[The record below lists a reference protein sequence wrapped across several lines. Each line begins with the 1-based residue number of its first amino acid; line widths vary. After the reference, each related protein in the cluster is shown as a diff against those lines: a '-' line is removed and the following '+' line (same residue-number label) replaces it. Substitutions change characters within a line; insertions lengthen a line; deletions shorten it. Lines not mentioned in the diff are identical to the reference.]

1 MLKVSRKS
9 GGEPEIFHSIQGEG
23 VSMGVPSVFL
33 RLATCN
39 LSCRWCDTKYTWDW
53 QNFDYETEVVELNT
67 PEIQQR
73 IQGFDCSHVVITGG
87 EPMLQQAELTPLVE
101 SLAAEGYTFEVET
114 NGTIVP
120 LPGMLGHIGQ
130 WNVSPKLRTS
140 GNPSA
145 GSQVPSALK
154 AFAGIPEAYFKFVI
168 TGESDIDEVCAL
180 RDQYNQPPDRVLL
193 MPEGRTPEAL
203 EKMSSWLSEACVKHG
218 FRFTTRLHILL
229 WGDERGR

>member
-1 MLKVSRKS
+1 MLKVSRRP

-39 LSCRWCDTKYTWDW
+39 LSCHWCDTKYTWDW
-53 QNFDYETEVVELNT
+53 RNFDYQTEVVELEA
-67 PEIQQR
+67 PEIQHR
-73 IQGFDCSHVVITGG
+73 IQAFNCPHVVITGG
-87 EPMLQQAELTPLVE
+87 EPMLQQAGLEPLVE

-120 LPGMLGHIGQ
+120 LPGLLRHIGQ

-140 GNPSA
+140 GNPSD
-145 GSQVPSALK
+145 GSQIPSALK
-154 AFAGIPEAYFKFVI
+154 TFAGLTEAYFKFVI

-180 RDQYNQPPDRVLL
+180 RDEYHLTPDRVLL
-193 MPEGRTPEAL
+193 MPEGRTPDAL
-203 EKMSSWLSEACVKHG
+203 EKKSSWLAAACVKHG

>member
-39 LSCRWCDTKYTWDW
+39 LSCTWCDTKYTWDW
-53 QNFDYETEVVELNT
+53 QNFDYQTEVVELDAS
-67 PEIQQR
+67 EIQKK
-73 IQGFDCSHVVITGG
+73 IQAFNCSHVVITGG

-101 SLAAEGYTFEVET
+101 SLATQGYTFEVET
-114 NGTIVP
+114 NGTIAP
-120 LPGMLGHIGQ
+120 LAAMLGHIGQ

-140 GNPSA
+140 GNPPEK
-145 GSQVPSALK
+145 SQVPSALE
-154 AFAGIPEAYFKFVI
+154 AFAELPEAYFKFVV
-168 TGESDIDEVCAL
+168 TGESDIEEIRAL
-180 RDQYNQPPDRVLL
+180 RDRYKLTPDHVLL

-203 EKMSSWLSEACVKHG
+203 QKKSSWLSAECVKHG